1 MQTVILAGGMGT
13 RMTEYT
19 KTIPKPMV
27 KVNGKPILIHIMKIY
42 SNYGYNNFILSLG
55 FKAEIIAKYF
65 LNKKKIS
72 LNKLKK
78 GINVK
83 KKINKVNCNIKMVYT
98 GKNTLTGGRI
108 KLLNKHINSNT
119 FMCTYGD
126 GVSNI
131 NIKKLVKFHK
141 KHGKMATVTAVR
153 PMSRFG
159 RLDLKGNLVL
169 KFKEKPQMDT
179 GWINGGFFVFEKEFI
194 NLIKNYKTILEKE
207 PLEKASK
214 TKNLVAFKHKKF
226 WHCMDTKR
234 DRDILDKLLKNE
246 I

>member
-83 KKINKVNCNIKMVYT
+83 KK
-98 GKNTLTGGRI
+98 LI
-108 KLLNKHINSNT
+108 KLI
-119 FMCTYGD
+119 
-126 GVSNI
+126 VI
-131 NIKKLVKFHK
+131 
-141 KHGKMATVTAVR
+141 
-153 PMSRFG
+153 
-159 RLDLKGNLVL
+159 LKW
-169 KFKEKPQMDT
+169 FTQEK
-179 GWINGGFFVFEKEFI
+179 
-194 NLIKNYKTILEKE
+194 IL
-207 PLEKASK
+207 
-214 TKNLVAFKHKKF
+214 
-226 WHCMDTKR
+226 
-234 DRDILDKLLKNE
+234 
-246 I
+246 